1 MRIKKK
7 NEIEK
12 KRLLILSLLMIIAGI
27 TLGILLISF
36 TPFACKDTLSPA
48 SCVYLLYVLPF
59 SSIFVIL
66 GLIIL
71 IGSKKR

>member
-27 TLGILLISF
+27 TLGILLILF
-36 TPFACKDTLSPA
+36 TPFACEDALSPV
-48 SCVYLLYVLPF
+48 SCVYLVYVLPY
-59 SSIFVIL
+59 SSIFIIL